1 MAIKKCSGSRVWR
14 VAAIVLR
21 VVCFILLLVMF
32 SFKLAD
38 FMHRPVVWETRVVD
52 AAPPSITICP
62 SRLNVSSLEDA
73 RSGWERGSFTTEEVL
88 QRAATPVEAIVI
100 ACSTA
105 NGEVCTPGGKQQ
117 NVPAICSAGTFP
129 WDSSTAH
136 YCNASRENSD
146 SGGSRSGFKA
156 RWLTRRLPPGF
167 TCHTLHLQQD
177 DDAPVVEILLTLALH
192 PDLFHTVEG
201 FYRLFFHH
209 GRSPKVWNGGAQISP
224 YHLVQGGLFQ
234 EVLLTQIGM
243 TMVDRPRQHCRPE
256 EDYDVNQCLLDCR
269 SLAAFTESNCSVQWG
284 ATSGGGLPACVSRA
298 EYEAAVR
305 AWQRARPDCDHCLRP
320 CQTQLI
326 EVKSPPAIQGN
337 ASSAID
343 IKLRFS
349 PERLSVR
356 QRLAYELVDLLSDL
370 GGAFGLLLG
379 YSLMS
384 LVDLLDAAVGWNER
398 RRRRRAAP
406 EGWR

>member
-1 MAIKKCSGSRVWR
+1 
-14 VAAIVLR
+14 
-21 VVCFILLLVMF
+21 MF

-62 SRLNVSSLEDA
+62 SRLNISSLEDA
-73 RSGWERGSFTTEEVL
+73 QTWWERGSFTTEEVL
-88 QRAATPVEAIVI
+88 QEAAT
-100 ACSTA
+100 S
-105 NGEVCTPGGKQQ
+105 
-117 NVPAICSAGTFP
+117 GT
-129 WDSSTAH
+129 
-136 YCNASRENSD
+136 
-146 SGGSRSGFKA
+146 
-156 RWLTRRLPPGF
+156 
-167 TCHTLHLQQD
+167 
-177 DDAPVVEILLTLALH
+177 
-192 PDLFHTVEG
+192 EG
-201 FYRLFFHH
+201 R
-209 GRSPKVWNGGAQISP
+209 QISP

-243 TMVDRPRQHCRPE
+243 AMVDRPRQHCRPE

>member
-1 MAIKKCSGSRVWR
+1 
-14 VAAIVLR
+14 
-21 VVCFILLLVMF
+21 MF

-105 NGEVCTPGGKQQ
+105 NGE
-117 NVPAICSAGTFP
+117 
-129 WDSSTAH
+129 
-136 YCNASRENSD
+136 
-146 SGGSRSGFKA
+146 
-156 RWLTRRLPPGF
+156 
-167 TCHTLHLQQD
+167 QD